1 MPRLKESCKQDLK
14 LRINIVDVISRVA
27 TPRRAGGN
35 RFKALCPFHQEK
47 TPSFHFDS
55 AKGFYKCF
63 GCGKSGDI
71 FTFVQETEG
80 LNFTEAVEALAQ
92 RFNVA
97 LEYEEGGGGP
107 SREERSLRQ
116 ELFDLHE
123 FAADHL
129 HQAFKANGE
138 HGAWMRDYWTKDRR
152 FTPELAEEFK
162 IGLADP
168 AGSGLAAALMRK
180 KFSEAALRQCGLF
193 FIYEDQ
199 LLTLQALRPRF
210 RGRLMIPIRDH
221 QGRVVAFTAR
231 QTKLTPADD
240 PAHEAKYV
248 NSPETPIFTKGNLL
262 FNLDRARAHVGD
274 GKPFVMVEGQLD
286 ALRCWSVGLKTAI
299 APQGTSITEGQLIL
313 MRRYHT
319 ELECFFDSDSAGQ
332 KAALRLLPL
341 ALKTGIEVR
350 FLTLDGAGKVDPDLL
365 FLEKGLAGYDEVK
378 RGAFGGMQFMR
389 RYVLPDARNA
399 TAERTQAAVREIYSV
414 IAAADSELLR
424 KRLLGEVAPALG
436 ALQVTPD
443 ILERDFAQF
452 IAKGGRPAAQ
462 SAPASPPA
470 SADSSGSSRP
480 TPGSALQDDPTAP
493 ERDLLLLVLHFDIA
507 LGRALAATC
516 PHEWIEARLPSGVL
530 LNRFLGEFLHGEWP
544 GRDNLDG
551 LLETDAERALVAS
564 LLFETPQIDDPAK
577 VALEG
582 LKRLR
587 DRALAPRLR
596 QIDLQLAQAST
607 DNTIDAIALLKERS
621 ELQRLLAPPL
631 RLSPSP
637 DNLFVFRR
645 STPARFRPSLC
656 HHSCRAKPSL
666 PPPIPIPT
674 PSRPLSR
681 SPKEPKPAPPIIPW
695 TTSLPAG
702 STTRSAPSS
711 GSPRSR
717 DTSPSTTST
726 RPCPSR
732 SRTRRRSI
740 TSSPFSKIWRSR
752 SSSPNRSR
760 SSRPGRPRRRRTR
773 PALRRTTSSTTRSA
787 CISSR
792 WARSRC

>member
-97 LEYEEGGGGP
+97 LEYEEGGTGP
-107 SREERSLRQ
+107 SREDRSLRQ

-123 FAADHL
+123 CAAEHL
-129 HQAFKANGE
+129 HQAYKAGTE
-138 HGAWMRDYWTKDRR
+138 HGAWMREYWTRRRR

-168 AGSGLAAALMRK
+168 AGSGLAAALLRK

-199 LLTLQALRPRF
+199 LLTLGALRPRF

-231 QTKLTPADD
+231 QTELTPPDD

-248 NSPETPIFTKGNLL
+248 NSPETPIFSKSNLL

-274 GKPFVMVEGQLD
+274 GKPFVLVEGQLD

-299 APQGTSITEGQLIL
+299 APQGTSITDGQLVL
-313 MRRYHT
+313 MRRYHA
-319 ELECFFDSDSAGQ
+319 ELECFFDSDNAGQ

-341 ALKTGIEVR
+341 ALKAGIEVR
-350 FLTLDGAGKVDPDLL
+350 FLTLAGAAKVDPDLL
-365 FLEKGLAGYDEVK
+365 FLEQGLGAYDEVR
-378 RGAFGGMQFMR
+378 RGAFGGMQFLR
-389 RYVLPDARNA
+389 RYVLPDPRSA

-414 IAAADSELLR
+414 IASAESELLR
-424 KRLLGEVAPALG
+424 RRLLGEIAPALG

-443 ILERDFAQF
+443 VFERDFAQF
-452 IAKGGRPAAQ
+452 IARGGRPAAAPAPATLPTGEPTHSRDNPGTHPVDDP
-462 SAPASPPA
+462 SAP
-470 SADSSGSSRP
+470 
-480 TPGSALQDDPTAP
+480 
-493 ERDLLLLVLHFDIA
+493 EHDLLLLFLHFEST
-507 LGRALAATC
+507 LGRALAAAC
-516 PHEWIEARLPSGVL
+516 PHGWIDDRLLAGRV
-530 LNRFLGEFLHGEWP
+530 LNRFLAELLHGDWP
-544 GRDNLDG
+544 GRDQIDS
-551 LLETDAERALVAS
+551 LLETPAERALVAS
-564 LLFETPQIDDPAK
+564 LLFESPQIDDPVK

-587 DRALAPRLR
+587 ERALAPRLR
-596 QIDLQLAQAST
+596 QIDLGLATAGA
-607 DNTIDAIALLKERS
+607 DNAVDAIALLKERS
-621 ELQRLLAPPL
+621 ELQRLL
-631 RLSPSP
+631 
-637 DNLFVFRR
+637 
-645 STPARFRPSLC
+645 
-656 HHSCRAKPSL
+656 
-666 PPPIPIPT
+666 
-674 PSRPLSR
+674 R
-681 SPKEPKPAPPIIPW
+681 SPLA
-695 TTSLPAG
+695 LPAV
-702 STTRSAPSS
+702 A
-711 GSPRSR
+711 
-717 DTSPSTTST
+717 
-726 RPCPSR
+726 
-732 SRTRRRSI
+732 
-740 TSSPFSKIWRSR
+740 
-752 SSSPNRSR
+752 
-760 SSRPGRPRRRRTR
+760 
-773 PALRRTTSSTTRSA
+773 
-787 CISSR
+787 
-792 WARSRC
+792 